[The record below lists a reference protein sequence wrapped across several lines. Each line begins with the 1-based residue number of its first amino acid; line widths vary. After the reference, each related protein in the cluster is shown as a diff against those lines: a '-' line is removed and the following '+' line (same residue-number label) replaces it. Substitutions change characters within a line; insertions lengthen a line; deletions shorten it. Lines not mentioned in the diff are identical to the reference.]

1 VEQAF
6 LSGVNHVFYHGTAYS
21 PAEVTWPGW
30 LFYASTEF
38 TPANSFWPHLR
49 GLNDYIARCQ
59 SVLQSGTA
67 YNDLLVYWP
76 VYDVW
81 MNPESA
87 DLQLTIHSI
96 DKWLYPTP
104 FCKEVKELMKQGYS
118 VDFTSDRLLYG
129 LSVKNGM
136 MTTKSGSSYRT
147 LIVPA
152 CQYMPVSTLKGIID
166 LAKHGAEV
174 IFQQMP
180 EDVPGMKNLDAN
192 RKQCKELVKS
202 LKLTKLAEN
211 IQFAK
216 VENGEIIQAD
226 DIRTALEMKKIGRE
240 TLVDSG
246 LKYIRRKSEQGVYY
260 YLVNH
265 SAKAVDGYLPFNENG
280 KSCLLMDPQSGATGA
295 AKVKEDDGKL
305 NVRLQMDP
313 GEAMIV
319 LVSAN
324 SLNGPAWKYR
334 EKSLPPVEIKGPWK
348 LGFTTGGA
356 KIPAPVELQK
366 LVSWTDLPDTVAQ
379 NFSGSAK
386 YTATF
391 RLSGALS
398 GDYMLDLGKV
408 CESARVSVNGQ
419 DAGILW
425 SIPFTT
431 RVGKFLKPG
440 LNTIEIEVAN
450 LMANRIRQ
458 MDQRKVQW
466 RNYHEINFVNIDYKP
481 FDASGWK
488 LMNSGLIG
496 PVTLTP
502 FN

>member
-1 VEQAF
+1 MT
-6 LSGVNHVFYHGTAYS
+6 GVQT
-21 PAEVTWPGW
+21 
-30 LFYASTEF
+30 
-38 TPANSFWPHLR
+38 
-49 GLNDYIARCQ
+49 C
-59 SVLQSGTA
+59 
-67 YNDLLVYWP
+67 
-76 VYDVW
+76 
-81 MNPESA
+81 
-87 DLQLTIHSI
+87 
-96 DKWLYPTP
+96 
-104 FCKEVKELMKQGYS
+104 
-118 VDFTSDRLLYG
+118 
-129 LSVKNGM
+129 
-136 MTTKSGSSYRT
+136 
-147 LIVPA
+147 
-152 CQYMPVSTLKGIID
+152 
-166 LAKHGAEV
+166 
-174 IFQQMP
+174 
-180 EDVPGMKNLDAN
+180 
-192 RKQCKELVKS
+192 
-202 LKLTKLAEN
+202 
-211 IQFAK
+211 
-216 VENGEIIQAD
+216 
-226 DIRTALEMKKIGRE
+226 ALPI
-240 TLVDSG
+240 
-246 LKYIRRKSEQGVYY
+246 YIRRKSDQGVYY

-265 SAKAVDGYLPFNENG
+265 SAKAVDGYLAFNENG
-280 KSCLLMDPQSGATGA
+280 KSCLLLDPQSGSTGV
-295 AKVKEDDGKL
+295 AKVKEENGKL
-305 NVRLQMDP
+305 NVRLQMNP

-324 SLNGPAWKYR
+324 LLNGAGWKYR
-334 EKSLPPVEIKGPWK
+334 EKIVAPIEIKGPWK

-366 LVSWTDLPDTVAQ
+366 LISWTELPDTVAR

-408 CESARVSVNGQ
+408 CESARVWVNGQ

-440 LNTIEIEVAN
+440 SNTIEIEVAN

-458 MDQRKVQW
+458 MDQQKVQW

-488 LMNSGLIG
+488 PMNSGLLG